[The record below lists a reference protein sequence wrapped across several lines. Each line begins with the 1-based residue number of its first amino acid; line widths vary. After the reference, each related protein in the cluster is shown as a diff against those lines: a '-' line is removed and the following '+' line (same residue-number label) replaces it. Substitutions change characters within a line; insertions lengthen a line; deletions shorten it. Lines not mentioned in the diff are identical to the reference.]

1 MFLFVKTLDFLVGM
15 WYGYFVGITA
25 QMLRL
30 RGLRLTQKWI
40 DKAYLKL
47 KTYIVSKPYL
57 MCG

>member
-1 MFLFVKTLDFLVGM
+1 MV
-15 WYGYFVGITA
+15 YGYFWKDPTFVRSA
-25 QMLRL
+25 SRERQAE
-30 RGLRLTQKWI
+30 KWI

>member
-1 MFLFVKTLDFLVGM
+1 M

-25 QMLRL
+25 QILRL
-30 RGLRLTQKWI
+30 GRLRQAEKKI

-57 MCG
+57 MYG